1 MNEKK
6 RLALLKAETN
16 EKGQDGEKRKKA
28 RGSETLVERGSY
40 AERLLQAGIVLPPQM
55 YIALAVVAG
64 CVAAFLAMS
73 FGPIL
78 ASFSALVVIHYM
90 LSGYLAERAEKRNR
104 KVIPQLPAF
113 IDGLASALG
122 TGFNIEGAVVQAAQ
136 GVPQGLFRT
145 ELDRIVG
152 GLNRG
157 LTVQEALAVLRQRI
171 SGREITSLAVAIG
184 LFSSMGGTV
193 LEPFRRL
200 AEKIRDQ
207 QGVVEKAQRDLV
219 QIKAGFYILLLLSVG
234 TPVVL
239 MLLQPKY
246 LGRAFS
252 DSMGRMIFQF
262 AVIIQIA
269 MILGFKR
276 MMRLK
281 I

>member
-6 RLALLKAETN
+6 RLALLKAETS
-16 EKGQDGEKRKKA
+16 EKGPEAAQRKKA
-28 RGSETLVERGSY
+28 RGAERVVERGSY
-40 AERLLQAGIVLPPQM
+40 AERLLQAGIVIPSKI
-55 YIALAVVAG
+55 YISFALAMG
-64 CVAAFLAMS
+64 GFAAMIAMS

-78 ASFSALVVIHYM
+78 AGFSAIVVVHYL
-90 LSGYLAERAEKRNR
+90 LSGYLVERAEKRSR
-104 KVIPQLPAF
+104 KVVPQLPAF

-136 GVPQGLFRT
+136 GVPAGLFRT
-145 ELDRIVG
+145 ELDRIVH

-157 LTVQEALAVLRQRI
+157 LTVQEALGVLRQRI
-171 SGREITSLAVAIG
+171 SGREITSLSVAIG

-200 AEKIRDQ
+200 AQKIRDQ
-207 QGVVEKAQRDLV
+207 QGVIEKAQRDLV
-219 QIKAGFYILLLLSVG
+219 QIRAGFYILLLLSVG
-234 TPVVL
+234 TPAVL

-246 LGRAFS
+246 LGKAFS
-252 DSMGRMIFQF
+252 DSMGRVIFQF
-262 AVIIQIA
+262 AVMLQIA
-269 MILGFKR
+269 MVLGFKR